1 MKYTKIKI
9 IRKNYP
15 AGFVNWLK
23 SLLPAIDPKSS
34 RKSVQADKLL
44 VKFVKLKLPI
54 IKNIIKGREKAFK
67 NLNKSTLNASIIT
80 IDGPMVSVLF
90 KSPIML
96 NAFK

>member
-1 MKYTKIKI
+1 M
-9 IRKNYP
+9 
-15 AGFVNWLK
+15 K

-34 RKSVQADKLL
+34 RKSVQADKLF
-44 VKFVKLKLPI
+44 VKFYKLKLPI

-90 KSPIML
+90 KSPIIL
-96 NAFK
+96 KQFKAIITETAI